1 MAWLKI
7 YQSIRE
13 HRKILDAADAL
24 EIEPPHMIGL
34 LTSFWLWALDN
45 APDGNVSEISARNI
59 ARAAQW
65 KGDADE
71 LLQAF
76 ISAGLLD
83 HDEHDPDVLLIHDWE
98 EYAGSLI
105 EGREKERERSRQRR
119 AASKAAAK
127 ATAGQPP
134 DDQQTTAGRVD
145 KSRVDKSR
153 DNKDPLSAPPEHE
166 APATTSKDK
175 ADPTPYVKIMELYNA
190 ICQSFPKIQKIDGA
204 RRKAVAARFKTYPDL
219 QTFETLFRKT
229 EASDFMRGE
238 NDRNWTADFDW
249 IMKPTN
255 MCKVL
260 EGKYDNKGGPDN
272 ANEPDNNGSR
282 YKLTGFTNAT

>member
-7 YQSIRE
+7 CQSIRE
-13 HRKILDAADAL
+13 HRKILDAADEL
-24 EIEPPHMIGL
+24 EIEPPYMIGL

-45 APDGNVSEISARNI
+45 APDGNVSDISARNI

-65 KGDADE
+65 KGDAE
-71 LLQAF
+71 KLLQAL

-83 HDEHDPDVLLIHDWE
+83 CYDSETEQSTILIHDWE

-105 EGREKERERSRQRR
+105 QEREKEKERSRRR
-119 AASKAAAK
+119 RAAAK

-134 DDQQTTAGRVD
+134 DNQQTTVGRVD

-153 DNKDPLSAPPEHE
+153 DNKDPLSAPPEHK
-166 APATTSKDK
+166 PAAASTEK
-175 ADPTPYVKIMELYNA
+175 ADPTPYVKIMELYNS
-190 ICQSFPKIQKIDGA
+190 ICLSFPKIQKIDGA
-204 RRKAVAARFKTYPDL
+204 RRKAVAARFKVYPDL

-229 EASDFMRGE
+229 EASDFMKGA
-238 NDRNWTADFDW
+238 NDRNWSADFDW
-249 IMKPTN
+249 IMKATN

-272 ANEPDNNGSR
+272 GNEPDNNRSR
-282 YKLTGFTNAT
+282 YKLTGFKSAI